1 MRLTVTRKDGQTLVY
16 TFSEDPV
23 HIGRGPENQLV
34 LPEPTVSKRHAV
46 IYSTQEGAWMVED
59 FNSANKTYLNGQ
71 PVHKAAVQ
79 TGACIKIAD
88 FALEIDLEEA
98 PVQSPDS
105 PAAED
110 TLHIDASLATP
121 RSETVIRKP
130 DAGHAPAMRMPAKRL
145 TDFSQAADVISNAA
159 SLEELLM
166 ALLNTTLKQ
175 FGAFHVWCALRE
187 QPTGPM
193 TYHTG
198 KRRDGKSVELGDI
211 PLADKINQA
220 VDKGLSLVLP
230 CVSADM
236 EGKERIRSAMIVAI
250 VNPSGC
256 YGVVY
261 VDNAMIHEHYSLSD
275 LDYLMFLA
283 VQTAS
288 ILKRILKG

>member
-23 HIGRGPENQLV
+23 HIGRGPDNQLV
-34 LPEPTVSKRHAV
+34 LPEATVSKRHAA
-46 IYSTQEGAWMVED
+46 IYSTQEGDWMVED

-71 PVHKAAVQ
+71 AIHKAAVQ

-88 FALEIDLEEA
+88 FALEIDLEDV
-98 PVQSPDS
+98 PVQAPDS
-105 PAAED
+105 SPAED

-166 ALLNTTLKQ
+166 AMLNTTLKQ
-175 FGAFHVWCALRE
+175 FSAFHVWCALRE

-198 KRRDGKSVELGDI
+198 KRRDGKSVELGEI

-256 YGVVY
+256 YGVIY

>member
-16 TFSEDPV
+16 SFSEDPV
-23 HIGRGPENQLV
+23 HIGRVEGNQLV
-34 LPEPTVSKRHAV
+34 LPDPTVSKRHAAV
-46 IYSTQEGAWMVED
+46 YSTQEGGWMVED

-71 PVHKAAVQ
+71 AVHKAAIR
-79 TGACIKIAD
+79 TGDCIKIAD
-88 FALEIDLEEA
+88 FALQVDLEDA
-98 PVQSPDS
+98 PVQAPDS
-105 PAAED
+105 PEAED

-145 TDFSQAADVISNAA
+145 VDFSQAADAISNTTT
-159 SLEELLM
+159 LEDLLVV
-166 ALLNTTLKQ
+166 LLNTTLRQ
-175 FGAFHVWCALRE
+175 FSAFHVWCALRE
-187 QPTGPM
+187 QPSGPM
-193 TYHTG
+193 TYHAG
-198 KRRDGKSVELGDI
+198 KRRDGKVVELGDI
-211 PLADKINQA
+211 PLADKVNQA
-220 VDKGLSLVLP
+220 VDKGLSLVMP
-230 CVSADM
+230 CVSADL

-256 YGVVY
+256 YGVIY

>member
-23 HIGRGPENQLV
+23 HIGRGPDNQLV
-34 LPEPTVSKRHAV
+34 LPESTVSKRHAV
-46 IYSTQEGAWMVED
+46 IYGTKEGGWMVED

-71 PVHKAAVQ
+71 AIHEAAIR
-79 TGACIKIAD
+79 TGDCIKIAD
-88 FALEIDLEEA
+88 FAFQVDLEDA
-98 PVQSPDS
+98 PVQTPDS
-105 PAAED
+105 PAED
-110 TLHIDASLATP
+110 TLHMEASLATP

-145 TDFSQAADVISNAA
+145 TDFSQAADAISNASTLEDLLQ
-159 SLEELLM
+159 SLL
-166 ALLNTTLKQ
+166 TITLRQ
-175 FGAFHVWCALRE
+175 FSAFHVWCALRE

-193 TYHTG
+193 TYHAG
-198 KRRDGKSVELGDI
+198 KRRDGQTIELGDI

-230 CVSADM
+230 CVSADL

-250 VNPSGC
+250 MNPSGC

-283 VQTAS
+283 VQSAS
-288 ILKRILKG
+288 ILKKILKG